1 MKNNISTNNT
11 SMSQGK
17 SSSTNFH
24 SRVLKNDSNYST
36 YNRYKN
42 KIQPNK
48 LVKQVSKEMNLD
60 FSDPPLAKSF
70 RKPSV
75 NVNSYSVK
83 EMESTKESKTKIANR
98 NFKEYVESNTRDH
111 QLTNNEHGTNYSRQ
125 LTKTKTEVEEPKF
138 LPKKQFFR
146 VTTSKIPIGT
156 KIKKTT
162 PSSIEYI
169 ENLDNFSKNPMN
181 LNKDEFAKTTF
192 IDYGNRFN
200 NEDPIIKN
208 LKGTPRFT
216 RDKFFV
222 KREQAINN
230 YPDCVNPRNY
240 SLDFSQTMEKLKFL
254 EKMKAV
260 NSHNALIKKA
270 ADLLPTYVVNIK
282 DQTRELMSNQVY
294 QGTDVE
300 KVISEL
306 SSTNRN
312 EENTS
317 IKKITSINIPKKLN
331 FNKLNQNSNTNLN
344 YKNNNIKNTYYYEED
359 NSYQKNLPEKF
370 TRKTKI
376 LNLDDELE
384 RVKSSNYN
392 CYERECNSFDDR
404 EVGMSPE
411 KYNCYGNP
419 VSNNRSKREN
429 RSYEYNSNE
438 NYHERPQEKSPKTF
452 QRFTSNRALGLYK
465 QKQDLSN
472 NDLVSERSNKSKY
485 EFYGKNYQQFDIIK
499 HVDYNPF
506 DHYKKSSLNRN
517 SSFSKNNYDLQ
528 QSKDL
533 LLTHRY

>member
-24 SRVLKNDSNYST
+24 SRVLKNDSNFST

-42 KIQPNK
+42 KVQPNK
-48 LVKQVSKEMNLD
+48 LVKQISREMNLD
-60 FSDPPLAKSF
+60 YSDPPLAKSF
-70 RKPSV
+70 RKPST
-75 NVNSYSVK
+75 NNNHSSAK
-83 EMESTKESKTKIANR
+83 EMDSTKESKNHYVNR
-98 NFKEYVESNTRDH
+98 NFNDKMYKN
-111 QLTNNEHGTNYSRQ
+111 QITNDEQQKTNYSKQ
-125 LTKTKTEVEEPKF
+125 VTKTKTEVEEPKF

-146 VTTSKIPIGT
+146 VTTSKIPVGS
-156 KIKKTT
+156 KFKKPT
-162 PSSIEYI
+162 PSSVEYI
-169 ENLDNFSKNPMN
+169 ENLENYSNNPMN
-181 LNKDEFAKTTF
+181 LNKEEFAKTTF
-192 IDYGNRFN
+192 IDYGNRFH

-260 NSHNALIKKA
+260 NSHSSLIKKA
-270 ADLLPTYVVNIK
+270 SDALPNYIVNIK
-282 DQTRELMSNQVY
+282 DQTREMMSNQVY

-300 KVISEL
+300 KVINEL
-306 SSTNRN
+306 SNSNRN

-317 IKKITSINIPKKLN
+317 IKKMTTLNIPKKLN
-331 FNKLNQNSNTNLN
+331 LNKLNHNSNTNTTI
-344 YKNNNIKNTYYYEED
+344 KNNNIKNTYYYEED
-359 NSYQKNLPEKF
+359 NYYQKNIPEKLM
-370 TRKTKI
+370 KKSKI

-392 CYERECNSFDDR
+392 CYEKECNSFDDR
-404 EVGMSPE
+404 ENERSFE
-411 KYNCYGNP
+411 RYNCYGNP
-419 VSNNRSKREN
+419 VNKNFNIRQNN
-429 RSYEYNSNE
+429 SYEYNSYE
-438 NYHERPQEKSPKTF
+438 NQQEKSPRTF
-452 QRFTSNRALGLYK
+452 KALNSRRSLGLYK
-465 QKQDLSN
+465 QRQDLSN
-472 NDLVSERSNKSKY
+472 NDLISERSTRSKN
-485 EFYGKNYQQFDIIK
+485 EFYGKNYQQYDIIK

-506 DHYKKSSLNRN
+506 DDYKKSSINRN
-517 SSFSKNNYDLQ
+517 SSFSKNNYDIKK
-528 QSKDL
+528 SNDM